1 MRVDFYQ
8 LGAELPER
16 AIPLLAAKARQAGER
31 LLVVSG
37 QESQL
42 RAIGDAL
49 WAETQPE
56 FLANGIAGGDH
67 DARQPILLSKS
78 CEATNG
84 ARLVMF
90 ADGEWRDDALGDLK
104 TGVGEAPFTRAF
116 LLFGDA
122 ALQGARACWR
132 MLGEHETV
140 ERRFWKLENGKWR
153 EGP

>member
-16 AIPLLAAKARQAGER
+16 TIPLLAAKALQAGER
-31 LLVVSG
+31 LLVVSAL
-37 QESQL
+37 EDQL

-49 WAETQPE
+49 WADSPQD
-56 FLANGIAGGDH
+56 FLANGMAGGPH
-67 DARQPILLSKS
+67 DARQPILLSPN
-78 CEATNG
+78 CQPANG

-90 ADGEWRDDALGDLK
+90 ADGEWRDEALGG
-104 TGVGEAPFTRAF
+104 TGETPFTRAF

-132 MLGEHETV
+132 MLGERDDV
-140 ERRFWKLENGKWR
+140 ERRFWKLENGRWR